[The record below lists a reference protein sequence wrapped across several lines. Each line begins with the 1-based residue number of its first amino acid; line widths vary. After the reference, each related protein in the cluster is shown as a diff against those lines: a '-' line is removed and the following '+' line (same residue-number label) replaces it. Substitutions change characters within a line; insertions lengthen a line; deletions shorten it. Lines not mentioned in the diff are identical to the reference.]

1 MVLYIVD
8 HLISI
13 QQSTLLSAF
22 GTDVNLDYYLSFSLL
37 LSNFHSEKK
46 S

>member
-13 QQSTLLSAF
+13 HQFHKQEEVLTI
-22 GTDVNLDYYLSFSLL
+22 VNLGFYLPFSLL
-37 LSNFHSEKK
+37 LSNFLI
-46 S
+46 